1 MSGGDNLKRNHRS
14 RERVR
19 MGALLAGVAVV
30 LLLLYQGGRWLET
43 NGNQPEARGEYVQPQ
58 STAQSIEIDGV
69 SYQPKENLT
78 TILLMGIDRETDQQS
93 VGNRNGGQAD
103 FLRLIVIDS
112 ANKTV
117 SQMQIDRDTMTPITV
132 LGVLGD
138 RSGIRTAQ
146 ISLSHGFGDGGEQ
159 SCELTVEAVS
169 NLLLNTPIDFYV
181 AMNLDGISELN
192 DLVGGV
198 TVTLEDDFS
207 ALDPT
212 MTVGTTLTPTGEQA
226 EIFVRG
232 RHSVGV
238 GTNESRMARQE
249 QYLAELTE
257 LLHAKQEEDANFV
270 GTLYDALTPY
280 LTTNMSRGRL
290 INETWAAKD
299 YERTPVVKP
308 EGTHEV
314 GADGFM
320 QFTVDEASLQQAVL
334 TLFYEEVK

>member
-1 MSGGDNLKRNHRS
+1 MAPLTGMLLWKMPLQTIRKRELRSVWNGATASTKRGEPNERRALRMSGGDNLKRNHRS

-19 MGALLAGVAVV
+19 IGVLLAGVAVV
-30 LLLLYQGGRWLET
+30 LLLLYQVGRWLET

-117 SQMQIDRDTMTPITV
+117 SQLQIDRDTMTPITV

-212 MTVGTTLTPTGEQA
+212 MTVGTIPDADRGAGGNFCTGTA
-226 EIFVRG
+226 
-232 RHSVGV
+232 
-238 GTNESRMARQE
+238 
-249 QYLAELTE
+249 
-257 LLHAKQEEDANFV
+257 
-270 GTLYDALTPY
+270 
-280 LTTNMSRGRL
+280 
-290 INETWAAKD
+290 
-299 YERTPVVKP
+299 
-308 EGTHEV
+308 
-314 GADGFM
+314 
-320 QFTVDEASLQQAVL
+320 
-334 TLFYEEVK
+334 